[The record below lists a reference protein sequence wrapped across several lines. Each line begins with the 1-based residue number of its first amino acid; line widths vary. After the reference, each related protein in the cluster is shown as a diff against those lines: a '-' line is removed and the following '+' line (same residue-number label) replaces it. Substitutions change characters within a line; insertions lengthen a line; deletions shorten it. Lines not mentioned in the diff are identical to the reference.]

1 MRKRI
6 GSFQNYHIMIGGLIT
21 GEVVDISDKNNH
33 SQMSQF

>member
-1 MRKRI
+1 
-6 GSFQNYHIMIGGLIT
+6 MIGGLIT